1 MRAAHRRTTIM
12 SIRNL
17 EMQRTKATI
26 EMRALNADP
35 QGEGGD
41 LSESQAKRFD
51 ELRSSID
58 GLDRQIERQKFVDQA
73 DRQAAG
79 ETVAG
84 DPNFDAECRKFS
96 LVRAIAA
103 QIPGMD
109 VDAGREREISA
120 ELARRSGRAFQ
131 GVAVPLSVF
140 HQPIERRVITT
151 ALPAGGPGS
160 NIIATDLLGNEYI
173 DRLRAA
179 LRIRQLGARVLSGLV
194 GNIDI
199 PRLKASATSGWVA
212 ENAAITATDAQHE
225 KITLAPRHAGAITEF
240 SRNMLMQS
248 TPDIEALIRDD
259 FAKILAEAVDK
270 AAIKGGGANEPTGV
284 LGTAGIGSVA
294 LGTNGAVPTW
304 DSVLSL
310 IAAIETANALDG
322 KLAFLTNGKA
332 VKKMRGTVRVATTDS
347 VMILEGPDTLAGY
360 PLLSTNLVPSDGAK
374 GTGTLLSSLIFGN
387 WSELLIG
394 YWSEFD
400 LLVNPYEATAYSKG
414 NVQVR
419 GMITMDI
426 KLRHPESFAAITDMV
441 TT

>member
-1 MRAAHRRTTIM
+1 M
-12 SIRNL
+12 SLRNL
-17 EMQRTKATI
+17 EMQRTRITT

-41 LSESQAKRFD
+41 LSESQARRFD
-51 ELRSSID
+51 ELRSAIE

-96 LVRAIAA
+96 LVRAVAA
-103 QIPGMD
+103 QVPGMN

-160 NIIATDLLGNEYI
+160 NVIATDHQGAEYI

-179 LRIRQLGARVLSGLV
+179 LRIRQLGTRVLSGLV

-212 ENAAITATDAQHE
+212 ENAAITASDAQFE
-225 KITLAPRHAGAITEF
+225 KVSLVPRHVGAITEF
-240 SRNMLMQS
+240 SRNMLQQS

-259 FAKILAEAVDK
+259 FARILAEAVDK

-284 LGTAGIGSVA
+284 LATSGIGSVA
-294 LGTNGAVPTW
+294 LGTNGGVPTW
-304 DSVLSL
+304 DSVLAL
-310 IAAIETANALDG
+310 ISTIDAANALDG
-322 KLAFLTNGKA
+322 SLAFLTNGKA

-347 VMILEGPDTLAGY
+347 VMIQEGPDTLAGY
-360 PLLSTNLVPSDGAK
+360 GLQSTNLVPSDLVK
-374 GTGTLLSSLIFGN
+374 GTSGAVCSALLFGN
-387 WSELLIG
+387 WADLLIG

-400 LLVNPYEATAYSKG
+400 LLVNPYETTAYSKG

-419 GMITMDI
+419 GMVTMDV
-426 KLRHPESFAAITDMV
+426 KLRHPESFAAVADMV

>member
-1 MRAAHRRTTIM
+1 M
-12 SIRNL
+12 SVRNL
-17 EMQRTKATI
+17 EMQRAKITT

-35 QGEGGD
+35 QGEGGE
-41 LSESQAKRFD
+41 LSEAQAKRFD
-51 ELRSSID
+51 ELRSSVE
-58 GLDRQIERQKFVDQA
+58 GLEKQMERQRFVDQA
-73 DRQAAG
+73 DRQASG

-84 DPNFDAECRKFS
+84 DPNFDAECRQFS

-103 QIPGMD
+103 QVPGLN

-120 ELARRSGRAFQ
+120 EIARRSGRAFQ
-131 GVAVPLSVF
+131 GVAVPMWVF
-140 HQPIERRVITT
+140 HQPVERRVITT

-160 NIIATDLLGNEYI
+160 NIIATDHLGAQHI

-179 LRIRQLGARVLSGLV
+179 LRIRLLGATTLSGLV
-194 GNIDI
+194 SNVDI
-199 PRLKASATSGWVA
+199 PRLKASATSGFVA
-212 ENAAITATDAQHE
+212 ENTAITASDAQFE
-225 KITLAPRHAGAITEF
+225 KITLAPKHAGAITEF

-248 TPDIEALIRDD
+248 SPDIEALIRDD
-259 FAKILAEAVDK
+259 FAKILAEAIDRV
-270 AAIKGGGANEPTGV
+270 AIKGGGANEPTGI

-294 LGTNGAVPTW
+294 LGTNGAAPTW

-310 IAAIETANALDG
+310 ISAIETANALDG
-322 KLAFLTNGKA
+322 NLAFLTNGKA
-332 VKKMRGTVRVATTDS
+332 VKKMRGTVKVATTDS
-347 VMILEGPDTLAGY
+347 VMIQEGPDTLAGY
-360 PLLSTNLVPSDGAK
+360 GLQSTNLVPSDGTK
-374 GTGTLLSSLIFGN
+374 GTGTALSSLIFGN
-387 WSELLIG
+387 WSDLLIG

-419 GMITMDI
+419 GMVTMDI